1 MAKMRATVLLG
12 SWPPPTI
19 ELHAL
24 LAALNDSTGNL
35 SAEPSTA
42 FQHLNEIELTFTL
55 DATPDPPLD
64 AQGQKAVHRA
74 MAAVYDGPVTVHVHL
89 DLDVG
94 GRSRPQRV
102 VDVRAALVDR
112 LPDPL
117 Y

>member
-1 MAKMRATVLLG
+1 MAKLRATVLLG

-24 LAALNDSTGNL
+24 LAALNDNTDNP

-55 DATPDPPLD
+55 DATPEPPLD

-89 DLDVG
+89 DLEPG
-94 GRSRPQRV
+94 GQTRPKRV
-102 VDVRAALVDR
+102 VDVRTARADR
-112 LPDPL
+112 KA
-117 Y
+117 